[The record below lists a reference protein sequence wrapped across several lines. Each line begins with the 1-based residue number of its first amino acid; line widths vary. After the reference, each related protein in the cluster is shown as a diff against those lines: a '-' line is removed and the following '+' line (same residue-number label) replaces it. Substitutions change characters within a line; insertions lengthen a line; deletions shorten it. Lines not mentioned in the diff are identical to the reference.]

1 MRLLCCVAIHTL
13 LCSLVD
19 TCQTL
24 NNAAEPWELDRRIQM
39 QEGHQLGESP
49 PASVGALCH
58 HLQPYVIYFA
68 ACAQPWPRQNSA
80 PRAHVA
86 ISSGFVQH
94 VHRLLTH
101 VSLLQGLW
109 GVNTTVLLMV
119 FSETIGV
126 LLNKTQPKAAKFMVD
141 QGHPQRKPELV
152 GVKASAEGKPRSH
165 GHCCTAVAWLRQQ

>member
-1 MRLLCCVAIHTL
+1 MLQNLGSWIDGFKCRRATSWVSHHLRQLVHCVTTCSHTSSTL
-13 LCSLVD
+13 LHAPSHGQGK
-19 TCQTL
+19 T
-24 NNAAEPWELDRRIQM
+24 A
-39 QEGHQLGESP
+39 
-49 PASVGALCH
+49 
-58 HLQPYVIYFA
+58 
-68 ACAQPWPRQNSA
+68 A